1 MTMLNDIVDADVELS
16 IVVTIFPMGLNAR
29 LCRVASDGGF
39 NESSR
44 PAESESNGL
53 TVSLAGIWD
62 QVVEAVANLRKESSM
77 LKLFTEHVKGEE
89 MYGLTVHAVMRITE
103 SVGERRRCLFLSLIL
118 SSPSPPGVT
127 DADLS
132 CSSTAGHVLLAIPMN
147 LKKH

>member
-16 IVVTIFPMGLNAR
+16 IVVTIFPLGLNAR
-29 LCRVASDGGF
+29 LCRVAWDGGF

-44 PAESESNGL
+44 PAESESNGPHCG
-53 TVSLAGIWD
+53 AGRYLGPGGGGGGQPAEGI
-62 QVVEAVANLRKESSM
+62 VHAEAVHRARQRGGD
-77 LKLFTEHVKGEE
+77 VRPDGARR
-89 MYGLTVHAVMRITE
+89 HAHHR
-103 SVGERRRCLFLSLIL
+103 VGRRAPRCLFLSLIL